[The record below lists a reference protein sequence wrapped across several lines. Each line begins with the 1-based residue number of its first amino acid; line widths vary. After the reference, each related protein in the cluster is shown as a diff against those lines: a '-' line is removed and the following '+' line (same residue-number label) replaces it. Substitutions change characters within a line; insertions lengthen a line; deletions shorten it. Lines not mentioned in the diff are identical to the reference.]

1 MNTITPDIRHYK
13 KPVELPMTREE
24 IGSTTILFGG
34 LTLNHEH
41 LLKGAIE
48 GLGYRAD
55 YLPVPDNRA
64 LQTGKEYG
72 NRGQCNPT
80 YYTVGNLIRY
90 LNGLKERGIKDI
102 EKKFVFLTAA
112 ACGPCRFGMYEAE
125 YRKSLQN
132 AGFDNFR
139 ILTFEQSDQFGET
152 SGGGLDMNKEF
163 YAALIKSLVLG
174 DMLNEAGYRIRPYE
188 ESKGETDGVIAQYRE
203 KFAGALRTGSP
214 LVVHLKELR
223 SRLAAI
229 RVDYLQVRPLVQII
243 GEFWAQTTEGDG
255 NYRLARWLESEGA
268 EVKLEPVSTWID
280 YLLWSSML
288 EEKERLRIR
297 PMKSAGRMLGI
308 YMLRRLF
315 LFYFNTY
322 RRALGSWIHKLPSQH
337 RLAGYASPYFDV
349 HITGGEGHL
358 EVGKHIMAFKDRK
371 AHMVVSVKPFGCMP
385 STLSDGVQSKVTG
398 DLPDSIFV
406 SIETSGDAEINV
418 KSRVQMKLYEAR
430 QRAKEEFTA
439 VLSSHGVHADRLR
452 GTVTRKP
459 GLANPLVSL
468 PHEYTGTAANFA
480 AYLCK

>member
-1 MNTITPDIRHYK
+1 MNTTAVKHYK
-13 KPVELPMTREE
+13 KPVELPLTKEE
-24 IGSTTILFGG
+24 VNTTTILFGG

-48 GLGYRAD
+48 SLGYRAD
-55 YLPVPDNRA
+55 YLPVPDNLS
-64 LQTGKEYG
+64 LQKGKEYG

-112 ACGPCRFGMYEAE
+112 ACGPCRFGMYESE

-132 AGFDNFR
+132 AGFGNFR
-139 ILTFEQSDQFGET
+139 ILTFEQSDKFSET
-152 SGGGLDMNKEF
+152 SGGGLDTNREF
-163 YAALIKSLVLG
+163 YTALIKSLVLG
-174 DMLNEAGYRIRPYE
+174 DMLNEIGYRIRPYE
-188 ESKGETDGVIAQYRE
+188 EIIGETDEVIAIYRE
-203 KFAGALRTGSP
+203 KLFMALRSGSS
-214 LVVHLKELR
+214 VRAQLR
-223 SRLAAI
+223 GLRERLEHI
-229 RVDYLQVRPLVQII
+229 KVDFLTVKPLVQII

-255 NYRLARWLESEGA
+255 NYKLARWLESEGA

-288 EEKERLRIR
+288 EEKEKLRIK
-297 PMKSAGRMLGI
+297 PVKSTERMIGI
-308 YMLRRLF
+308 FMLERLF
-315 LFYFNTY
+315 KFYFNTY
-322 RRALGSWIHKLPSQH
+322 RRALGSWIYKLPSQG

-358 EVGKHIMAFKDRK
+358 EVGKHIMAFRDRK

-385 STLSDGVQSKVTG
+385 STLSDGVQSKVTS
-398 DLPDSIFV
+398 DIPSSIFV

-430 QRAKEEFTA
+430 QKARDEFDA
-439 VLSSHGVHADRLR
+439 VLSEYGAEYNNLKDLLRNDRRLS
-452 GTVTRKP
+452 
-459 GLANPLVSL
+459 NPLMNM
-468 PHEYTGTAANFA
+468 PHRYTGTAANFVSFMSR
-480 AYLCK
+480 